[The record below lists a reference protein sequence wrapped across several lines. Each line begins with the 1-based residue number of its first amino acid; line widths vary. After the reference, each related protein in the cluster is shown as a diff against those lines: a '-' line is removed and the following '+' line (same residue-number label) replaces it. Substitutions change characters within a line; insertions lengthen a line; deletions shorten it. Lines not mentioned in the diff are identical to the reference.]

1 VATFGFYF
9 STELAAKMSY
19 TICVQPEYVFFKS
32 LRLDLKT
39 LKQLTIYSNNMANSP
54 IRTTSSSS
62 SSRDGTGSTSYS
74 DRDDNTSHTTSGSNT
89 IYSTTCICSGNSWR
103 IGLDICSCISRIDCK
118 QITISTSNF
127 VIEPKRPIKTR
138 SAATQRSSAS
148 ATHFHSRRL
157 NLSFKAVA
165 SEAIW
170 QEGPMTI
177 AGRRSTGSWAEGC
190 ITKTQ
195 CINIIKKC
203 HKNAKINFIKAQEK
217 DIRKRMVWN
226 KYERSTC

>member
-1 VATFGFYF
+1 MSSTFC
-9 STELAAKMSY
+9 M
-19 TICVQPEYVFFKS
+19 QPEYVFFKS

-118 QITISTSNF
+118 QTTISTSNF
-127 VIEPKRPIKTR
+127 VIEPIRPIETR
-138 SAATQRSSAS
+138 STATQRSSAS
-148 ATHFHSRRL
+148 AMHFHSRG
-157 NLSFKAVA
+157 LSCHIRRWRRK
-165 SEAIW
+165 AIW
-170 QEGPMTI
+170 EAM
-177 AGRRSTGSWAEGC
+177 
-190 ITKTQ
+190 
-195 CINIIKKC
+195 
-203 HKNAKINFIKAQEK
+203 
-217 DIRKRMVWN
+217 
-226 KYERSTC
+226 